1 MQAIRKETLR
11 VQEEWEASLTAVAKS
26 NKAASADD
34 RFVTSQ
40 CFRLKQETADKG
52 TLCHGDYL
60 CDMKFQRCR
69 CLLL

>member
-34 RFVTSQ
+34 RFVASH
-40 CFRLKQETADKG
+40 CFRLKQKRLVIKE
-52 TLCHGDYL
+52 
-60 CDMKFQRCR
+60 RCATVII
-69 CLLL
+69 CVI